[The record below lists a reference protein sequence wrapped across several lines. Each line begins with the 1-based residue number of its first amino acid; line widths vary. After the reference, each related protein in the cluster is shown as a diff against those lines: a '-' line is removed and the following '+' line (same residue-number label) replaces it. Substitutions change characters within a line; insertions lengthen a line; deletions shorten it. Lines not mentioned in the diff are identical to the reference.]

1 MQNSDNFKRPLT
13 VSMNGN
19 WKLKGPFKKVVCM
32 HALYHEFKINEILY
46 NYPAA
51 NCKAMKSSPLLG
63 PFCGSE
69 FW

>member
-32 HALYHEFKINEILY
+32 HALHCIMNSKS
-46 NYPAA
+46 
-51 NCKAMKSSPLLG
+51 MKYYIITQQQTGL
-63 PFCGSE
+63 E
-69 FW
+69 Q

>member
-19 WKLKGPFKKVVCM
+19 WKLKGLFKKVVCM

-46 NYPAA
+46 NYTAA
-51 NCKAMKSSPLLG
+51 NWTRTIIIACLH
-63 PFCGSE
+63 
-69 FW
+69 